1 MQADHYAK
9 EADRLQNDD
18 TLNYALDKL
27 RSEALEELAS
37 VDADNKTDI
46 IRRQQMVLLI
56 DEIRAELR
64 RAIANRPNANSAR
77 GTFA

>member
-1 MQADHYAK
+1 MQAEHYAK
-9 EADRLQNDD
+9 EADRLLHDD
-18 TLNYALDKL
+18 TLNHALDTL